1 MLISESAHPNPA
13 SCVHGTPSPGP
24 RSGPSLPPLW
34 GLLCMGHS
42 TVTLFCSSL
51 TGRFLLGC
59 SVTFYLKS
67 STSRGHPV
75 NTRNILL
82 TARFVAK
89 CENNTYCTYFKKCFF
104 FSFNCPI
111 SIQKQKRNHSFRIYF
126 EDRHSCCFLLGL
138 GCLGGRAPPGRTDGG
153 RVEKWVTPSPVT
165 VE

>member
-82 TARFVAK
+82 TAQFVAK

-104 FSFNCPI
+104 FPLTAPFLSRN
-111 SIQKQKRNHSFRIYF
+111 KREIIVLEYILKIGIRAAF
-126 EDRHSCCFLLGL
+126 
-138 GCLGGRAPPGRTDGG
+138 CLVWGVLVGGPLQEGRMGAEWRSG
-153 RVEKWVTPSPVT
+153 
-165 VE
+165 